1 MARPPAETLH
11 RSLARA
17 ILEHLREQGAEPGM
31 RLAETGLASALGTSR
46 APVRGALGV
55 LAQHGLAAPAGNNRG
70 LVLRL
75 LPPVGDDPLGDDEA
89 SDAAERLY
97 WRLAAD
103 RLEGRIPDSIAEAEL
118 LRRTGVPRGSLQR
131 VMLRILAE
139 GWAER
144 GAAGGWRFLPLID
157 GPAAEEEAYWT
168 RRALETAALQA
179 PGFAL
184 APATAARLRREQE
197 SLLDASTAPGPRTIF
212 ELNSGFHLAL
222 VQASGNRFLTDAAA
236 RLTRLRRLAGYVV
249 ALDTTRLATQVTEH
263 MAILERL
270 QADDRA
276 AATEL
281 LIRHLEAG
289 RAARARLLTATADR
303 LGQLSKASRRDA

>member
-17 ILEHLREQGAEPGM
+17 ILEHLRAQGAEPGM
-31 RLAETGLASALGTSR
+31 RLTETGLASALGTSR
-46 APVRGALGV
+46 APVRGALGI

-75 LPPVGDDPLGDDEA
+75 LPPAGDDPIEAEAGGDATEQ
-89 SDAAERLY
+89 LY
-97 WRLAAD
+97 WRLAAE
-103 RLEGRIPDSIAEAEL
+103 RLEGKISDSIAEAEL

-157 GPAAEEEAYWT
+157 GPAADDEAYWT

-179 PGFAL
+179 PGFVL
-184 APATAARLRREQE
+184 PPATAARLRREQE
-197 SLLDASTAPGPRTIF
+197 SLLDAGARPSPRTIF

-222 VQASGNRFLTDAAA
+222 VQASGNRFLADAAA

-249 ALDTTRLATQVTEH
+249 ALDTSRLATQVTEH
-263 MAILERL
+263 MAILARL
-270 QADDRA
+270 EADDRA

-289 RAARARLLTATADR
+289 RAERATLLTGAAGR
-303 LGQLSKASRRDA
+303 LSRFGKASRQDA